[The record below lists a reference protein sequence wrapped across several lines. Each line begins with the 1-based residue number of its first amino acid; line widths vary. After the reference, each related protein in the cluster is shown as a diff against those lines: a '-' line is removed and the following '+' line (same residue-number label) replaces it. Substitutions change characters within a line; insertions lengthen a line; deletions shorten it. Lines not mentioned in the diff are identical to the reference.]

1 MTLNRFGI
9 KMSIIEKLRRMKKSI
24 FISALVV
31 LAATAICYANSI
43 AAGKWTG
50 TIALLYDV
58 TVNMKEDNGV
68 VNGVVNT
75 EIGDI
80 PLKNGVIK
88 DNDVTFKPFTYNGFA
103 VSSVKGKIDGDK
115 MNVVV
120 VFQGM
125 NFSGTLKRVK

>member
-1 MTLNRFGI
+1 
-9 KMSIIEKLRRMKKSI
+9 MKKSI
-24 FISALVV
+24 FISAFVILV
-31 LAATAICYANSI
+31 ATVVCYANSL
-43 AAGKWTG
+43 ATGKWTG
-50 TIALLYDV
+50 TMALLYDV
-58 TVNMKEDNGV
+58 TVNMKEEKGL

-103 VSSVKGKIDGDK
+103 ISSLKGKIDGDK

-125 NFSGTLKRVK
+125 NFTGTLKRVK